1 MVMTLLT
8 TNPDSTDVASV
19 TFNSSID
26 NTYKLY
32 IFKFINIS
40 PASDGGIFTFQV
52 NATDGSG
59 YNDSNISTTFF
70 NAQHGEDDSTGFA
83 YHTSSDTANAATFAP
98 LTRNIGNGSDESA
111 NGTMWFFNPSGTTY
125 VKHFYARFNN
135 YYHADYSMDNFCAGY
150 INDTTAIDDI
160 QFKMDSGNMD
170 GVIKMYGVG

>member
-1 MVMTLLT
+1 MTLLT

-98 LTRNIGNGSDESA
+98 LTRNIGNGADESCS
-111 NGTMWFFNPSGTTY
+111 GTLWLFNPSQTTY
-125 VKHFYARFNN
+125 VKHFYSRLNG
-135 YYHADYSMDNFCAGY
+135 YHQSDGSRDCFVGGY
-150 INDTTAIDDI
+150 INVTAAITDV
-160 QFKMDSGNMD
+160 QFKMSSGNMD
-170 GVIKMYGVG
+170 GTIKMYGVG